1 MFYAKPIDAIEQRGK
16 SYFTHF
22 DDLTY
27 KPTNTNRFEFIEE
40 NQASFNNGQIILKSK
55 NKTTNQIEN
64 IRLIP
69 FGNTILRQVSF

>member
-1 MFYAKPIDAIEQRGK
+1 MFYAKPIEAIEQRGK

-27 KPTNTNRFEFIEE
+27 KPIDTNRFEFIED
-40 NQASFNNGQIILKSK
+40 NQASFKNGQMILKAK

-69 FGNTILRQVSF
+69 FGKTILRQVSF